1 MEAHPD
7 LAKGLLRDMEGRKK
21 MQTSWKDI
29 TTKLNDMGPQKTSKQ
44 WQKVYDLTYLLC
56 HDTISD
62 LNIRF
67 VRYSSFAVKC
77 QKHHHSLN

>member
-29 TTKLNDMGPQKTSKQ
+29 TTKLNDMGPQKTTKQ
-44 WQKVYDLTYLLC
+44 WQKVL
-56 HDTISD
+56 I
-62 LNIRF
+62 
-67 VRYSSFAVKC
+67 
-77 QKHHHSLN
+77 